1 MSNDPLLL
9 TGEVADA
16 TARLLRTVAGF
27 DAGDVAAAS
36 LLPRWTR
43 GHVLTHLARNADG
56 FVNLLTAARTGEAV
70 PMYASPAARVA
81 DIEGGAARPPAAHLD
96 DLRRSAGRF
105 AAAVAAMPPEAW
117 TATVQTPRGPRVAAL
132 LVWGRLRE
140 VEVHHV
146 DLAAGYRPA
155 DWPAAFSHR
164 LLHEVA
170 ADLADRAAAP
180 AMVLRFP
187 GSGCHELGIGDRAGA
202 PTVSGAAPDL
212 AAWLIGRTAGEVL
225 TVTPDGP
232 LPNPPEW
239 I

>member
-16 TARLLRTVAGF
+16 TARLLRTVAAF
-27 DAGDVAAAS
+27 DAADVAAAS

-81 DIEGGAARPPAAHLD
+81 DIEAGAVRPPAAHLE
-96 DLRRSAGRF
+96 DLRRSADRF

-117 TATVQTPRGPRVAAL
+117 TATVRTPRGPRLAAL

-155 DWPAAFSHR
+155 DWPEAFSHR

-170 ADLADRAAAP
+170 TDLADRAAAP

-187 GSGCHELGIGDRAGA
+187 GSGCHELGIGDPAGA